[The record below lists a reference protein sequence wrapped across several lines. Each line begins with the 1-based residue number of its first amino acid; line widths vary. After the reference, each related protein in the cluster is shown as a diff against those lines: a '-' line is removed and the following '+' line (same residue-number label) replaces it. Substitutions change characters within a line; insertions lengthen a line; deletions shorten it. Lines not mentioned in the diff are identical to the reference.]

1 MVKTVVIILTK
12 GSRMR
17 VNIVKAMRVSTEN
30 NEEDIQHVTILK
42 RRRKQQKGYTTF
54 CQRVIGERSKHS

>member
-1 MVKTVVIILTK
+1 
-12 GSRMR
+12 MR

-30 NEEDIQHVTILK
+30 NEEDTQHATILK
-42 RRRKQQKGYTTF
+42 RRRKQQKGYRTF